1 MNNQLLQCLRCRK
14 IKDKDMEQ
22 MNSGE
27 AMNGKQRLNGLEG
40 MEDNERSRKERTD
53 RVSVNA

>member
-1 MNNQLLQCLRCRK
+1 
-14 IKDKDMEQ
+14 MEQ